1 MEETKDMSE
10 SGKVAKYVL
19 LAQTLKR
26 KIDEEEWVEGSA
38 IPTERDISENFD
50 VSRSTVRK
58 AILLMTEEGYLRS
71 EHGSGTFVMPRMTRE
86 HLYSL
91 HSFSDDISSKGEIPN
106 QQILEMVVVSPTDFL
121 REKLGLQAGSSKV
134 QKIKRLR
141 FSGTTPIG
149 IHTAF
154 LPLGDMKALT
164 QEELLD
170 SKSLYR
176 LIKSKW
182 NLKPVEAVESIS
194 ARLPSPTECSLL
206 EIPANEALITCCRI
220 TFSSKYKPMEYVEM
234 VYPSSRYNYKIRIN
248 RSSFQ
253 S

>member
-1 MEETKDMSE
+1 MSD

-19 LAQTLKR
+19 LAQTLKG
-26 KIDEEEWVEGSA
+26 KIDTEEWIEGSA
-38 IPTERDISENFD
+38 IPTERDISESFD

-71 EHGSGTFVMPRMTRE
+71 EHGSGTFVMPRMARE

-106 QQILEMVVVSPTDFL
+106 QQILEMSVVRPTSFL
-121 REKLGLQAGSSKV
+121 IEKLGLQSGDIKV

-149 IHTAF
+149 IHTAY
-154 LPLGDMKALT
+154 LPLGEMKPLAP
-164 QEELLD
+164 EDLLETR
-170 SKSLYR
+170 SLYR
-176 LIKSKW
+176 LIKAQW

-194 ARLPSPTECSLL
+194 ARLPSPNECSLL
-206 EIPANEALITCCRI
+206 EIPANEALITCCRT
-220 TFSSKYKPMEYVEM
+220 TFSSKYKQMEYVEM

-248 RSSFQ
+248 RSSLQ